1 MTRGRVS
8 IDAITLEVLRPSF
21 AAVAEEMNVN
31 LIRSAYSPNIKERRD
46 CSSALFDAKGQMVAQ
61 AESIPVHL
69 GAMPYSVAAA
79 IRAVESFLPGD
90 VVVLNDPYAGGAH
103 LPDITF
109 VAPAFSDGRLVALV
123 ANRAHHSDVGGKE
136 PGSLSG
142 DTVEIFQEGL
152 RIPPV
157 RLWRGGDVDRDLL
170 DLILLNVR
178 TPDER
183 WGDLRAQ
190 LAACRTGIER
200 LTAVI
205 GRYGDELVSHGM
217 SAILDYSER
226 RMRGEIERMANGTAT
241 FCDILDDDGV
251 SGGPIPIRV
260 AVTIEGDRIS
270 FDFAGTA
277 KQVRGPVNA
286 VLAVTSSATYYAVR
300 ALTDPE
306 IPPNAGCYRPIEIVA
321 PTGSLVNPVPPAPVV
336 GGNLET
342 SQRIVDVILGAMEQ
356 LVPHRTIAACQ
367 GSMNNFAVG
376 GTDPKTGGP
385 YSLYET
391 IAGGYGAHPD
401 RDGADGVHSHMTNT
415 LNTPIEA
422 LEIAYPLRVERY
434 ELRAGSGGEGRYRG
448 GLGIRRDIRSLG
460 PDARVSLLT
469 ERRVSRPYGL
479 AGGAPGRPGEN
490 VLIRDGEEIPLP
502 AKGSL
507 TLDCGEIISIRTPGG
522 GGYGSPAERD
532 PAAVDTDRREGRL

>member
-1 MTRGRVS
+1 MTRGADS
-8 IDAITLEVLRPSF
+8 IDAITLEVLRHAF
-21 AAVAEEMNVN
+21 TAVAEEMNAN

-46 CSSALFDAKGQMVAQ
+46 CSSALFDAAGQMVAQ

-69 GAMPYSVAAA
+69 GAMPYSVSAAV
-79 IRAVESFLPGD
+79 RAVRSFSPGD

-109 VAPAFSDGRLVALV
+109 VAPVFFGERLIAFV
-123 ANRAHHSDVGGKE
+123 ANRAHHADVGGKE

-142 DTVEIFQEGL
+142 DTVEIYQEGL

-157 RLWRGGDVDRDLL
+157 RLWRGGNVDRDLL

-190 LAACRTGIER
+190 RAACVTGIER
-200 LTAVI
+200 LTSVI
-205 GRYGDELVSHGM
+205 ERYGVEVASDGM

-226 RMRGEIERMANGTAT
+226 RMRGEIERMPDGAAT
-241 FCDILDDDGV
+241 FSDVLDDDGV
-251 SGGPIPIRV
+251 SSGPIPIRV
-260 AVTIEGDRIS
+260 VVTIEGDRIA
-270 FDFAGTA
+270 FDFTGTA
-277 KQVRGPVNA
+277 EQVRGPVNA

-321 PTGSLVNPVPPAPVV
+321 PVGSLVNPAPPAPVV

-342 SQRIVDVILGAMEQ
+342 SQRIVDVILGAMGQ
-356 LVPHRTIAACQ
+356 LVPDRTIAACQ
-367 GSMNNFAVG
+367 GSMNNVAVG
-376 GTDPKTGGP
+376 GTDPRTGRP

-401 RDGADGVHSHMTNT
+401 RDGADGIHSHMTNT

-434 ELRAGSGGEGRYRG
+434 ELRGGSGGEGRYRG

-460 PDARVSLLT
+460 HDARVSLLT

-479 AGGAPGRPGEN
+479 AGGGPGGLGEN
-490 VLIRDGEEIPLP
+490 VLIRGDEEIALP
-502 AKGSL
+502 AKGSV
-507 TLDCGEIISIRTPGG
+507 TLRCGEIISLRTPGG
-522 GGYGSPAERD
+522 GGYGSAAGRD
-532 PAAVDTDRREGRL
+532 PAAIEADRREERL